1 MSHDLQ
7 PGDLVRSNATI
18 WNPVTGKPRK
28 PSIGL
33 VLKKLMTRDHG
44 SGSGLVKV
52 FWPRTGNTGVCSVQD
67 LDRVQSLQI
76 S

>member
-1 MSHDLQ
+1 MDYDLQ

-18 WNPVTGKPRK
+18 WNPVTRKPRK

-67 LDRVQSLQI
+67 LEKVDLTTP
-76 S
+76 